1 MSTKNL
7 VSTVH
12 SQMVVGLLSVRSH
25 NSGPTRMIFRLQREH
40 KAAVEAYEKERQQ
53 QKEEKAVRLPPKHR
67 PAPKPPSASAPASP
81 RRPPP
86 PIRPAT
92 APEPPPP
99 TRRFTGG
106 VGRQRIEY
114 VVRVPTSSI
123 HALSSGPAPPPYAMP
138 YRPES
143 GALNGEQSVP
153 LKERDAVHRDSHY
166 WPGLTSDRTN
176 KREDPVNATHRRPQ
190 LTLASDV
197 SLERYASSTRTS
209 NRRVSCGTHQAG
221 RERQRRK
228 CPAEELSMSQRNRS
242 HRLHRRC

>member
-1 MSTKNL
+1 
-7 VSTVH
+7 
-12 SQMVVGLLSVRSH
+12 MVVGLLSVRSH

-86 PIRPAT
+86 PHRPAT
-92 APEPPPP
+92 APEHRPPP
-99 TRRFTGG
+99 TRRFTSAVLG
-106 VGRQRIEY
+106 VQPHPNIF
-114 VVRVPTSSI
+114 VRVPTSSI
-123 HALSSGPAPPPYAMP
+123 HAFSSGPAPPPYAMP
-138 YRPES
+138 YRPEEWS
-143 GALNGEQSVP
+143 IEPGEQSVP

-176 KREDPVNATHRRPQ
+176 KREDPANATHRRPQ

-197 SLERYASSTRTS
+197 SLEQYASSIADEQSPRLLWHTAPS
-209 NRRVSCGTHQAG
+209 WDESGGGGDVP
-221 RERQRRK
+221 QRSYR
-228 CPAEELSMSQRNRS
+228 
-242 HRLHRRC
+242 